1 MSGDGDDLRRER
13 QEHLEELVR
22 QAEAGDVGLALRV
35 RRERLHDKVA
45 AGLALFSRADH
56 NGKLPSPDGGKGGAA
71 RKTTP

>member
-1 MSGDGDDLRRER
+1 MTSDGDDLRRGR
-13 QEHLEELVR
+13 QEHLEELAR
-22 QAEAGDVGLALRV
+22 LAEAGDVGLALRV

-56 NGKLPSPDGGKGGAA
+56 NGKLPSPEGGEEGAA

>member
-1 MSGDGDDLRRER
+1 MSSDGNDLRRER
-13 QEHLEELVR
+13 QEQLEELAR
-22 QAEAGDVGLALRV
+22 QAQAGDVGLAHRV

-56 NGKLPSPDGGKGGAA
+56 NGKLPLPNGDEEGAA